1 MRENKIYGLI
11 GKNIDYSFSK
21 NFFSKKFKNENINC
35 KYLNFD
41 IQNISDFKSVISDK
55 NISGLNVT
63 IPYKE
68 DVIKYIDEISN
79 DAKSIGAVNTI
90 KISNNKLTGHNTDH
104 IGFTKSIEKIDEFK
118 NIESALILGSGGA
131 SKAIQFAL
139 DNLKIKYT
147 IVSRSNSIKCI
158 NYNQVSEK
166 IIKNHKLIINCTPLG
181 TFPEVEKC
189 PEIDYRFL
197 SPFNILYDLVYN
209 PKQSSFLRKGV
220 KAGCKIKNGL
230 EMLEIQA
237 IESWKIWNS

>member
-41 IQNISDFKSVISDK
+41 IQNISEFKSVISDK
-55 NISGLNVT
+55 NIRGLNVT

-90 KISNNKLTGHNTDH
+90 KISNKKLTGHNTDH

-139 DNLKIKYT
+139 DNMKIKYT

-181 TFPEVEKC
+181 TFPEIEKC

>member
-1 MRENKIYGLI
+1 MKENKIYGLI

-41 IQNISDFKSVISDK
+41 IQNISEFKSIISDK

-68 DVIKYIDEISN
+68 DVIKYIDEISS

-90 KISNNKLTGHNTDH
+90 KISNEKLTGYNTDH
-104 IGFTKSIEKIDEFK
+104 IGFSKSIEKMDEFK

-139 DNLKIKYT
+139 DNMNIKYT

-189 PEIDYRFL
+189 PELEYRFL

-209 PKQSSFLRKGV
+209 PKQSNFLRKGV
-220 KAGCKIKNGL
+220 NAGCKIKNGL

>member
-1 MRENKIYGLI
+1 MKENKIYGLI

-41 IQNISDFKSVISDK
+41 IQNISEFKSIISDK

-68 DVIKYIDEISN
+68 DVINYIDKISS

-90 KISNNKLTGHNTDH
+90 KISNEKLTGYNTDH
-104 IGFTKSIEKIDEFK
+104 IGFSKSIEKIDGFK
-118 NIESALILGSGGA
+118 KIESALILGSGGA
-131 SKAIQFAL
+131 SKAVQFAL
-139 DNLKIKYT
+139 EKMNIKYT
-147 IVSRSNSIKCI
+147 IVSRSNSIECI
-158 NYNQVSEK
+158 NYDQVSEK

-181 TFPEVEKC
+181 TFPDIERC
-189 PEIDYRFL
+189 PEIDYGFL

-209 PKQSSFLRKGV
+209 PEQSSFLSKGL

>member
-1 MRENKIYGLI
+1 MRENKIYGLL

-41 IQNISDFKSVISDK
+41 IQNISEFKSIISDK

-68 DVIKYIDEISN
+68 DVIKYIDKISS

-90 KISNNKLTGHNTDH
+90 KISNDKLTGYNTDH
-104 IGFTKSIEKIDEFK
+104 IGFSKSIEKIDGFK

-131 SKAIQFAL
+131 SKAVQFAL
-139 DNLKIKYT
+139 KKMNIKYT
-147 IVSRSNSIKCI
+147 IVSRSNSIECI
-158 NYNQVSEK
+158 NYEQVSEK

-181 TFPEVEKC
+181 TFPNVERF
-189 PEIDYRFL
+189 PEIEYRFL
-197 SPFNILYDLVYN
+197 SSFNILYDLVYN
-209 PKQSSFLRKGV
+209 PEQSSFLIKGL

>member
-21 NFFSKKFKNENINC
+21 NFFSKKFRKENINS

-41 IQNISDFKSVISDK
+41 IQNISEFKSVISDK

-68 DVIKYIDEISN
+68 DVIKYIDEISS

-90 KISNNKLTGHNTDH
+90 KISNNKLTGYNTDH

-139 DNLKIKYT
+139 DNMNIKYT

-166 IIKNHKLIINCTPLG
+166 IIKNQKLIINCTPLG

-189 PEIDYRFL
+189 PELEYRFL
-197 SPFNILYDLVYN
+197 SPFNILFDLVYN
-209 PKQSSFLRKGV
+209 PKQSSFLSKGV

>member
-1 MRENKIYGLI
+1 MRENKIYGLL

-41 IQNISDFKSVISDK
+41 IQNISEFKSIISDK

-68 DVIKYIDEISN
+68 DVIKYIDKISS

-90 KISNNKLTGHNTDH
+90 KISNEKLTGYNTDH
-104 IGFTKSIEKIDEFK
+104 IGFSKSIEKIDGFK
-118 NIESALILGSGGA
+118 KIESALILGSGGA
-131 SKAIQFAL
+131 SKAVQFAL
-139 DNLKIKYT
+139 EKMNIKYI
-147 IVSRSNSIKCI
+147 IVSRSNSIDCI
-158 NYNQVSEK
+158 NYDQVSEK

-181 TFPEVEKC
+181 TFPDVDRY

-209 PKQSSFLRKGV
+209 PKQSSFLSKGV
-220 KAGCKIKNGL
+220 KAGCKTKNGL

>member
-90 KISNNKLTGHNTDH
+90 KISNKKLTGHNTDH
-104 IGFTKSIEKIDEFK
+104 IGFSKSIEKIDEFK

-158 NYNQVSEK
+158 NYNQISEK

-209 PKQSSFLRKGV
+209 PKQSNFLRKGV
-220 KAGCKIKNGL
+220 NAGCKIKNGL

>member
-90 KISNNKLTGHNTDH
+90 KISNKKLTGHNTDH
-104 IGFTKSIEKIDEFK
+104 IGFTKSMEKIDEFK

-139 DNLKIKYT
+139 DNMKIKYT

-209 PKQSSFLRKGV
+209 PKQSNFLRKGLN
-220 KAGCKIKNGL
+220 AGCKIKNGL

>member
-41 IQNISDFKSVISDK
+41 IQNISEFKSIISDK

-68 DVIKYIDEISN
+68 DVIKYIDKISS

-90 KISNNKLTGHNTDH
+90 KISNEKLTGYNTDH
-104 IGFTKSIEKIDEFK
+104 IGFSKSIEKIDGFK

-131 SKAIQFAL
+131 SKAVQFAL
-139 DNLKIKYT
+139 KKMNIKYT
-147 IVSRSNSIKCI
+147 IVSRSNSIECI
-158 NYNQVSEK
+158 NYEQVSEK

-181 TFPEVEKC
+181 TFPDVERF
-189 PEIDYRFL
+189 PEIEYRFL
-197 SPFNILYDLVYN
+197 SSFNILYDLVYN
-209 PKQSSFLRKGV
+209 PEQSSFLSKGI

>member
-1 MRENKIYGLI
+1 MRENKIYGLL

-41 IQNISDFKSVISDK
+41 IQNISEFKSVISDK

-68 DVIKYIDEISN
+68 DVIKYIDKISS

-90 KISNNKLTGHNTDH
+90 KISNEKLTGYNTDH
-104 IGFTKSIEKIDEFK
+104 IGFSKSIEKIDGFK

-131 SKAIQFAL
+131 SKAVQFAL
-139 DNLKIKYT
+139 EKMNIKYT
-147 IVSRSNSIKCI
+147 VVSRSNSTECI
-158 NYNQVSEK
+158 NYDQVSEK

-181 TFPEVEKC
+181 TFPDVERF
-189 PEIDYRFL
+189 PEIEYRFL
-197 SPFNILYDLVYN
+197 SSFNILYDLVYN
-209 PKQSSFLRKGV
+209 PEQSSFLIKGL
-220 KAGCKIKNGL
+220 KAGCEIKNGL

>member
-1 MRENKIYGLI
+1 MKENKIYGLI

-55 NISGLNVT
+55 NINGLNVT

-90 KISNNKLTGHNTDH
+90 KISNKKLTGHNTDH
-104 IGFTKSIEKIDEFK
+104 IGFSKSIEKIDEFK

-158 NYNQVSEK
+158 NYNQISEK

>member
-1 MRENKIYGLI
+1 MRENKIYGLL

-41 IQNISDFKSVISDK
+41 IQNISEFKSIISDK

-68 DVIKYIDEISN
+68 DVIKYVDKISS

-90 KISNNKLTGHNTDH
+90 KISNDKLTGYNTDH
-104 IGFTKSIEKIDEFK
+104 IGFSKSIEKIDGFK

-131 SKAIQFAL
+131 SKAVQFAL
-139 DNLKIKYT
+139 KKMNIKYT
-147 IVSRSNSIKCI
+147 IVSRSNSVECI
-158 NYNQVSEK
+158 NYDQVSEK

-181 TFPEVEKC
+181 TFPDVERC
-189 PEIDYRFL
+189 PEIEYRFL
-197 SPFNILYDLVYN
+197 SSFNILYDLVYN
-209 PKQSSFLRKGV
+209 PEQSSFLIKGL

>member
-21 NFFSKKFKNENINC
+21 NFFSKKFKSENINC

-41 IQNISDFKSVISDK
+41 IQNISEFKSIICDK
-55 NISGLNVT
+55 NIGGLNVT

-68 DVIKYIDEISN
+68 DVISYVDEISS

-90 KISNNKLTGHNTDH
+90 KISNDKLTGFNTDH
-104 IGFTKSIEKIDEFK
+104 IGFTKSIEKIDEFE

-139 DNLKIKYT
+139 DSLNIKYT
-147 IVSRSNSIKCI
+147 IVSRSDSVECI
-158 NYNQVSEK
+158 NYSQVSNK

-181 TFPEVEKC
+181 TFPDVEGC
-189 PEIDYRFL
+189 PEIEYRFL
-197 SPFNILYDLVYN
+197 SSFNILYDLVYN
-209 PKQSSFLRKGV
+209 PEQSSFLSKGL

>member
-90 KISNNKLTGHNTDH
+90 KISNKKLTGHNTDH

-139 DNLKIKYT
+139 DNMKIKYT

-181 TFPEVEKC
+181 TFPEIEKC

-209 PKQSSFLRKGV
+209 PKQSNFLRKGLN
-220 KAGCKIKNGL
+220 AGCKIKNGL

>member
-1 MRENKIYGLI
+1 MKENKIYGLI

-21 NFFSKKFKNENINC
+21 NFFSKKFKNENINY

-41 IQNISDFKSVISDK
+41 IQNISEFKSVISDK
-55 NISGLNVT
+55 KISGLNVT

-68 DVIKYIDEISN
+68 DVIKYIDEISS

-139 DNLKIKYT
+139 DNMNIKYT
-147 IVSRSNSIKCI
+147 IVSRSSSIKCI

-181 TFPEVEKC
+181 TFPDIEKC

-209 PKQSSFLRKGV
+209 PEQSSFLNKGV

>member
-158 NYNQVSEK
+158 NYNQISEK

>member
-41 IQNISDFKSVISDK
+41 IQNISDFKSVISDN

-90 KISNNKLTGHNTDH
+90 KISNKKLTGHNTDH
-104 IGFTKSIEKIDEFK
+104 IGFTTSIEKIDEFK

-158 NYNQVSEK
+158 NYNQISEK

-209 PKQSSFLRKGV
+209 PKQSNFLRKGV
-220 KAGCKIKNGL
+220 NAGCKIKNGL

>member
-1 MRENKIYGLI
+1 MKENKIYGLI

-21 NFFSKKFKNENINC
+21 NFFSKKFKNENINY

-41 IQNISDFKSVISDK
+41 IQNISEFKSVISDK
-55 NISGLNVT
+55 KISGLNVT

-68 DVIKYIDEISN
+68 DVIKYIDEISS

-139 DNLKIKYT
+139 DNMNIKYT
-147 IVSRSNSIKCI
+147 IVSRSNSLKYI

-181 TFPEVEKC
+181 TFPDIEKC

-209 PKQSSFLRKGV
+209 PEQSSFLNKGV

>member
-21 NFFSKKFKNENINC
+21 NFFSKKFRKENINS

-41 IQNISDFKSVISDK
+41 IQNISEFKSVISDK

-68 DVIKYIDEISN
+68 DVIKYIDEISS

-90 KISNNKLTGHNTDH
+90 KISNNKLTGYNTDH

-139 DNLKIKYT
+139 DNMNIKYT

-166 IIKNHKLIINCTPLG
+166 IIKNHKLIINCAPLG

-189 PEIDYRFL
+189 PELEYRFL
-197 SPFNILYDLVYN
+197 SPFNILFDLVYN
-209 PKQSSFLRKGV
+209 PKQSSFLSKGV

>member
-1 MRENKIYGLI
+1 MKENKIYGLI

-21 NFFSKKFKNENINC
+21 NFFSKKFKNENINY

-41 IQNISDFKSVISDK
+41 IQNISEFKSVISDK

-68 DVIKYIDEISN
+68 DVIKYIDEISS

-90 KISNNKLTGHNTDH
+90 KISNKKLTGHNTDH

-139 DNLKIKYT
+139 DNMNIKYT

-189 PEIDYRFL
+189 PKIDYRFL

-209 PKQSSFLRKGV
+209 PEKSSFLSKGV

>member
-41 IQNISDFKSVISDK
+41 IQNISEFKSVISDK
-55 NISGLNVT
+55 NIRGLNVT

-90 KISNNKLTGHNTDH
+90 KISNKKLTGHNTDH

-181 TFPEVEKC
+181 TFPEVENC

>member
-21 NFFSKKFKNENINC
+21 NFFSKKFKNENINS

-41 IQNISDFKSVISDK
+41 IQNISEFKSVISDK

-68 DVIKYIDEISN
+68 DIIKYIDKISS

-90 KISNNKLTGHNTDH
+90 KISNEKLTGFNTDH
-104 IGFTKSIEKIDEFK
+104 IGFSKSIEKINGFK

-131 SKAIQFAL
+131 SKAVQFAL
-139 DNLKIKYT
+139 EKMNIKYT
-147 IVSRSNSIKCI
+147 VVSRSNSTECI
-158 NYNQVSEK
+158 NYDQVSEK
-166 IIKNHKLIINCTPLG
+166 IIKNHKLIVNCTPLG
-181 TFPEVEKC
+181 TFPDVERC
-189 PEIDYRFL
+189 PEIEYRFL
-197 SPFNILYDLVYN
+197 SPFNILYVLVYN
-209 PKQSSFLRKGV
+209 PEQSSFLSKGL

>member
-1 MRENKIYGLI
+1 MKENKIYGLI

-41 IQNISDFKSVISDK
+41 IQNISEFKSVISDK

-68 DVIKYIDEISN
+68 DIIKYIDEIGS

-104 IGFTKSIEKIDEFK
+104 IGFTKSIEKIDEFN

-139 DNLKIKYT
+139 DNMNIKYT
-147 IVSRSNSIKCI
+147 IVSRSNSLKCI

-209 PKQSSFLRKGV
+209 PEQSSFLNKGV

>member
-63 IPYKE
+63 NPYKE
-68 DVIKYIDEISN
+68 DVIKYLDEISN

-90 KISNNKLTGHNTDH
+90 KISNKNLTGHNTDH

-131 SKAIQFAL
+131 SKAIQLAL
-139 DNLKIKYT
+139 DNMKIKYT
-147 IVSRSNSIKCI
+147 IVSRSNSKKFI

-166 IIKNHKLIINCTPLG
+166 IIKNHKLIVNCTPLG

-209 PKQSSFLRKGV
+209 PNQSNFLRKGV
-220 KAGCKIKNGL
+220 NAGCKIKNGL

>member
-139 DNLKIKYT
+139 DNMKIKYK

-158 NYNQVSEK
+158 SYNQVSEK

-189 PEIDYRFL
+189 PKIDYRFL

-209 PKQSSFLRKGV
+209 PKQSNFLRKGV
-220 KAGCKIKNGL
+220 NAGCKIKNGL

>member
-68 DVIKYIDEISN
+68 DVIKYLDEISN

-104 IGFTKSIEKIDEFK
+104 IGFTKSIDKIDEFK

-139 DNLKIKYT
+139 DNMKIKYT

-181 TFPEVEKC
+181 TFPEIEKC

-209 PKQSSFLRKGV
+209 PKQSNFLRKGLN
-220 KAGCKIKNGL
+220 AGCKIKNGL

>member
-68 DVIKYIDEISN
+68 DVIKYLDEISN

-90 KISNNKLTGHNTDH
+90 KISNKKLTGHNTDH

-139 DNLKIKYT
+139 DNMKIKYT

-166 IIKNHKLIINCTPLG
+166 IIKNHKLIVNCTPLG

-189 PEIDYRFL
+189 PEIEYSFL

-209 PKQSSFLRKGV
+209 PKQSNFLRKGLN
-220 KAGCKIKNGL
+220 AGCKIKNGL

>member
-104 IGFTKSIEKIDEFK
+104 IGFTKSIDKIDEFK

-139 DNLKIKYT
+139 DNMKIKYT

-166 IIKNHKLIINCTPLG
+166 IIKNHKLIVNCTPLG

-209 PKQSSFLRKGV
+209 PKQSNFLRKGV
-220 KAGCKIKNGL
+220 NAGCKIKNGL

>member
-139 DNLKIKYT
+139 DNMKIKYT

-181 TFPEVEKC
+181 TFPEIEKC

>member
-68 DVIKYIDEISN
+68 DVIKYLDEISN

-104 IGFTKSIEKIDEFK
+104 IGFTKSIDKIDEFK

-139 DNLKIKYT
+139 DNMKIKYT

-181 TFPEVEKC
+181 TFPEIEKC

-209 PKQSSFLRKGV
+209 PKQSNFLRKGV
-220 KAGCKIKNGL
+220 NAGCKIKNGL

>member
-1 MRENKIYGLI
+1 MRENKIYGLL

-41 IQNISDFKSVISDK
+41 IQNISEFKSIISDK

-68 DVIKYIDEISN
+68 DVINYIDKISS

-90 KISNNKLTGHNTDH
+90 KISNEKLTGYNTDH
-104 IGFTKSIEKIDEFK
+104 IGFSKSIEKIDGFK
-118 NIESALILGSGGA
+118 KIESALILGSGGA
-131 SKAIQFAL
+131 SKAVQFAL
-139 DNLKIKYT
+139 EKMNIKYT
-147 IVSRSNSIKCI
+147 IVSRSNSIECI
-158 NYNQVSEK
+158 NYDQVSEK

-181 TFPEVEKC
+181 TFPDIERC
-189 PEIDYRFL
+189 PEIDYGFL
-197 SPFNILYDLVYN
+197 SRFNILYDLVYN
-209 PKQSSFLRKGV
+209 PEQSSFLSKGL

>member
-1 MRENKIYGLI
+1 MKENKIYGLI

-21 NFFSKKFKNENINC
+21 NFFSKKFKNENINY

-41 IQNISDFKSVISDK
+41 IQNISEFKSVISDK

-68 DVIKYIDEISN
+68 DVIKYIDEISS

-90 KISNNKLTGHNTDH
+90 KISNKKLTGHNTDH
-104 IGFTKSIEKIDEFK
+104 IGFTKSIEKINEFK

-139 DNLKIKYT
+139 DNMNIKYT

-209 PKQSSFLRKGV
+209 PEKSSFLSKGV

>member
-1 MRENKIYGLI
+1 MRENKIYGLL

-41 IQNISDFKSVISDK
+41 IQNISEFKSIISDK

-68 DVIKYIDEISN
+68 DVIKYIDKISS

-90 KISNNKLTGHNTDH
+90 KISNEKLTGYNTDH
-104 IGFTKSIEKIDEFK
+104 IGFSKSIEKIDGFK

-131 SKAIQFAL
+131 SKAVQFAL
-139 DNLKIKYT
+139 KKMNIKYT
-147 IVSRSNSIKCI
+147 IVSRSNSVECI
-158 NYNQVSEK
+158 NYDQVSEK

-181 TFPEVEKC
+181 TFPDVERF
-189 PEIDYRFL
+189 PEIEYRFL
-197 SPFNILYDLVYN
+197 SSFNILYDLVYN
-209 PKQSSFLRKGV
+209 PEQSSFLIKGL

>member
-1 MRENKIYGLI
+1 MKENKIYGLI

-21 NFFSKKFKNENINC
+21 NFFSKKFKNENINY

-41 IQNISDFKSVISDK
+41 IQNISEFKSVISDK
-55 NISGLNVT
+55 KISGLNVT

-68 DVIKYIDEISN
+68 DVIKYIDEISS

-139 DNLKIKYT
+139 DNMNIKYT

-181 TFPEVEKC
+181 TFPDIEKC

-209 PKQSSFLRKGV
+209 PEKSSFLNKGV

>member
-1 MRENKIYGLI
+1 MRENKIYGLL
-11 GKNIDYSFSK
+11 GKNIDYSFSR

-41 IQNISDFKSVISDK
+41 IQNISEFKSIISDK

-68 DVIKYIDEISN
+68 DVIKYIDKISS

-90 KISNNKLTGHNTDH
+90 KISNEKLTGYNTDH
-104 IGFTKSIEKIDEFK
+104 IGFSKSIEKIDGFK

-131 SKAIQFAL
+131 SKAVQFAL
-139 DNLKIKYT
+139 KKMNIKYT
-147 IVSRSNSIKCI
+147 IVSRSNSIECI
-158 NYNQVSEK
+158 NYDQVSEK

-181 TFPEVEKC
+181 TFPDVERF
-189 PEIDYRFL
+189 PEIEYRFL
-197 SPFNILYDLVYN
+197 SSFNILYDLVYN
-209 PKQSSFLRKGV
+209 PEQSSFLIKGL